1 MINEFSA
8 VSIKKASLQFITGG
22 VAEAGTPF
30 GCMGTLDAETEMV
43 EKTKN
48 CEGVIETISIP
59 QYMTVTVAGHVKRD
73 VLRELFGITTEG
85 LKEGIYSY
93 GISSK
98 GKRFIFTADVID
110 EFEDVVQLI
119 AFPKG
124 SSVTGLTLSIDNDAD
139 EVPYMELEFRANADE
154 LGNFYYEAFYDEVEE
169 TIQTDWHTGFT
180 TELIQT
186 PETPE
191 V

>member
-1 MINEFSA
+1 MINDFSA
-8 VSIKKASLQFITGG
+8 VSIKKASLQFF
-22 VAEAGTPF
+22 EAGEKQAGIPF

-59 QYMTVTVAGHVKRD
+59 QYMTVTVEGHIKKDVVRD
-73 VLRELFGITTEG
+73 LFGIKTEG
-85 LKEGIYSY
+85 LKDGVYSY

-98 GKRFIFTADVID
+98 GKRFVFTADVID

-124 SSVTGLTLSIDNDAD
+124 SSVTGLTLSIDNEAD
-139 EVPYMELEFRANADE
+139 ETPYMELEFRANADE
-154 LGNFYYEAFYDEVEE
+154 KGNFYYEAFYDEVEE
-169 TIQTDWHTGFT
+169 AIQTAWHTEFNVT
-180 TELIQT
+180 LI
-186 PETPE
+186 ETPE